1 MNTVKRNYLK
11 SLLILASAVMFINPG
26 LSMAADSG
34 DQKEASAESSAR
46 DEFQNVVT
54 SIRSKSRTM
63 EPEQAAEFSEE
74 KLVEFIEKYPGSP
87 EAVQA
92 RMGIGQIYL
101 GIGNSEKAITQFKMI
116 LEDGKTQ
123 SEDNIKAARWFLS
136 KAYLKNEDFDK
147 AEELL
152 KKIVRDAE
160 GSDERLL
167 AAARGDLAK
176 IETLKKLTIGSPA
189 ISFPDT
195 TRDISGENISL
206 KGFKG
211 KVVLLDFWATWCKPC
226 LMEMPNVIK
235 TYNKY
240 HDQGFEIIG
249 VSLDK
254 DIDKLKGYIKEN
266 DISWRQIFGGD
277 WKAPI
282 AQIYAVSSIPA
293 TFLIGTDGKIIDK
306 NMRGDEL
313 EEAIRK
319 ALGKE

>member
-1 MNTVKRNYLK
+1 MNKRIINYLK
-11 SLLILASAVMFINPG
+11 PLLIFASVVMLINPG

-34 DQKEASAESSAR
+34 DQKEVSSESSAGE
-46 DEFQNVVT
+46 EFQKVVT
-54 SIRSKSRTM
+54 AIRSKNRTM

-74 KLVEFIEKYPGSP
+74 KLAEFIEKYPDSP

-101 GIGNSEKAITQFKMI
+101 GVGNSKKAIEQFKMT
-116 LEDGKTQ
+116 LEGDITL

-152 KKIVRDAE
+152 KKIAGEAE
-160 GSDERLL
+160 GSDEKML
-167 AAARGDLAK
+167 AAARNDLER
-176 IETLKKLTIGSPA
+176 IETLKKLTVGSPA

-206 KGFKG
+206 KEFKG
-211 KVVLLDFWATWCKPC
+211 KVVLLDFWATWCQPC
-226 LMEMPNVIK
+226 MIEMPNVIK

-249 VSLDK
+249 ISLDK

-266 DISWRQIFGGD
+266 DISWRQIFGGY

-282 AQIYAVSSIPA
+282 AGIYAVNSIPS
-293 TFLIGTDGKIIDK
+293 TFLIGTDGAIIAK

-313 EEAIRK
+313 EEAVRK
-319 ALGKE
+319 GLGKE